1 MRFAAAATHH
11 AFPAPRRV
19 RATRTP
25 RRGRPPRGSASPASP
40 SVARAGGASSQE
52 AFTPPAF
59 PLSSVV
65 DHEAAKV
72 ALVLAA
78 VDPRAGGVALL
89 GGHGTCKSTL
99 ARSLRPLLPRIETVR
114 GSAHNADPEEKRRKT
129 HASSSIDDS
138 NFSEDSAASKDSS
151 LATEIRDAPFL
162 TIPLGAT
169 EDAVL
174 GSVDI
179 ERSAATGEAAF
190 SPGILARANRGVL
203 FFDDANLLDDAVVDA
218 ALRATDAGYN
228 AVEREGISTGHPCRC
243 ITIAAVNPSE
253 GDVRATV
260 LDRFAAV
267 VGVDESLGDEK
278 KKINADGGSETR
290 REDVAARVAAA
301 TVASRWRDDWQSV
314 LDECADREEDLRL
327 DIAMA
332 RARIEAGAV
341 AVPDWAIEFLVARA
355 ARGECRGHR
364 AEICAAKLARAAAAL
379 RGADRVGRQDLRV
392 AVELAIRP
400 RDTVDVLDDD
410 VPEEAPEDEEG
421 GDEERDSAAR
431 EEVPDEDEDE
441 DEDVDEDRAEDDGTD
456 TRDVLP
462 DASFVFEP
470 TESELDVSASL
481 LRAFE
486 AAAKRRRRHESG
498 TAAARSRSKA
508 SARDYER
515 GRYVKSEF
523 PRGGVIKKIAV
534 DATLRA
540 AAVHQFSR
548 RRRRGID
555 SGSPDAHRVWIEK
568 DDLRIKRMSRK
579 AGVLTVFAV
588 DASGSMALHRADIAK
603 GAALT
608 LLKEAY
614 KRRDSVAVVAYG
626 GAFAA
631 TLLPP
636 SRSLALARTR
646 MSSIPSGGGTP
657 LSHGLVTAGRVARDA
672 AKFRAAV
679 GSAKVVLIT
688 DGGAN
693 VSLATS
699 VAAERRARK
708 KSQSQSFHREEE
720 DEDEDE
726 EEKDED
732 EDVPSK
738 AALREEALTIAKRL
752 GKAGVRLFV
761 VDASRRFDT
770 ESGSDSRDC
779 LPRALARAARGAY
792 YRLSPTA
799 DAIRA
804 GETLAGV
811 VDA

>member
-1 MRFAAAATHH
+1 M
-11 AFPAPRRV
+11 V
-19 RATRTP
+19 N
-25 RRGRPPRGSASPASP
+25 
-40 SVARAGGASSQE
+40 
-52 AFTPPAF
+52 
-59 PLSSVV
+59 
-65 DHEAAKV
+65 HEAAKV

-99 ARSLRPLLPRIETVR
+99 ARALRPLLPRIETVR
-114 GSAHNADPEEKRRKT
+114 GSAHNADPNEKKT
-129 HASSSIDDS
+129 KDARTAF
-138 NFSEDSAASKDSS
+138 FSRCRDDSAASLASS

-179 ERSAATGEAAF
+179 ERSAETGDACF

-203 FFDDANLLDDAVVDA
+203 FFDDVNLLDDAVVDA

-243 ITIAAVNPSE
+243 ITIAAANPSE

-267 VGVDESLGDEK
+267 VGVDESLGDERDEETK
-278 KKINADGGSETR
+278 SGSETR

-332 RARIEAGAV
+332 RARIDAGAV

-410 VPEEAPEDEEG
+410 VPEEAPENEEE
-421 GDEERDSAAR
+421 DQEQESAR

-441 DEDVDEDRAEDDGTD
+441 DVDEDEDEDKDDGTD

-470 TESELDVSASL
+470 TESELEVSASL

-498 TAAARSRSKA
+498 GSAAARSRSKA

-523 PRGGVIKKIAV
+523 PRGGVIKRVAV

-540 AAVHQFSR
+540 AAVHQRSR

-555 SGSPDAHRVWIEK
+555 AASPDARRVWIEK

-588 DASGSMALHRADIAK
+588 DASGSMALHRADVAK

-608 LLKEAY
+608 LLKAAY
-614 KRRDSVAVVAYG
+614 KRRDSVAVVSYG

-636 SRSLALARTR
+636 SRSLALAKMRL
-646 MSSIPSGGGTP
+646 SSIPSGGGTP
-657 LSHGLVTAGRVARDA
+657 LSHGLVTAGRVAHDA

-693 VSLATS
+693 VPLEAS
-699 VAAERRARK
+699 VAAERRALFRN
-708 KSQSQSFHREEE
+708 SRRDEEE
-720 DEDEDE
+720 DVEQ
-726 EEKDED
+726 
-732 EDVPSK
+732 DVPSK

-761 VDASRRFDT
+761 VDASRRFET
-770 ESGSDSRDC
+770 ESFADRFAEG

-811 VDA
+811 VDDVK

>member
-1 MRFAAAATHH
+1 M
-11 AFPAPRRV
+11 
-19 RATRTP
+19 
-25 RRGRPPRGSASPASP
+25 
-40 SVARAGGASSQE
+40 
-52 AFTPPAF
+52 
-59 PLSSVV
+59 V

-114 GSAHNADPEEKRRKT
+114 GSAHNADPKEKRRKT

-138 NFSEDSAASKDSS
+138 AFSGDSAKARLASS

-278 KKINADGGSETR
+278 KQINADGGSETR

-355 ARGECRGHR
+355 ARGEGRGHR
-364 AEICAAKLARAAAAL
+364 AEMCAATWARAAAAL

-421 GDEERDSAAR
+421 GDEERESAAR

-462 DASFVFEP
+462 DASFVFDP
-470 TESELDVSASL
+470 TDSELDVSASL

-523 PRGGVIKKIAV
+523 PRGGVITKIAV

-588 DASGSMALHRADIAK
+588 DASGSMALHRAGVAK

-608 LLKEAY
+608 LLSEAY

-626 GAFAA
+626 GAFAT

-646 MSSIPSGGGTP
+646 LSSIPSGGGTP
-657 LSHGLVTAGRVARDA
+657 LSHGLVTAGGVARDA

-699 VAAERRARK
+699 VAAERRAQK
-708 KSQSQSFHREEE
+708 KSQSFHRDEGEEE
-720 DEDEDE
+720 DEDEE
-726 EEKDED
+726 WHTTS
-732 EDVPSK
+732 DVPSK

-752 GKAGVRLFV
+752 GKAKVRLFV

>member
-1 MRFAAAATHH
+1 
-11 AFPAPRRV
+11 
-19 RATRTP
+19 
-25 RRGRPPRGSASPASP
+25 
-40 SVARAGGASSQE
+40 
-52 AFTPPAF
+52 
-59 PLSSVV
+59 
-65 DHEAAKV
+65 
-72 ALVLAA
+72 
-78 VDPRAGGVALL
+78 
-89 GGHGTCKSTL
+89 
-99 ARSLRPLLPRIETVR
+99 
-114 GSAHNADPEEKRRKT
+114 
-129 HASSSIDDS
+129 
-138 NFSEDSAASKDSS
+138 
-151 LATEIRDAPFL
+151 
-162 TIPLGAT
+162 
-169 EDAVL
+169 
-174 GSVDI
+174 
-179 ERSAATGEAAF
+179 
-190 SPGILARANRGVL
+190 
-203 FFDDANLLDDAVVDA
+203 
-218 ALRATDAGYN
+218 
-228 AVEREGISTGHPCRC
+228 
-243 ITIAAVNPSE
+243 
-253 GDVRATV
+253 
-260 LDRFAAV
+260 
-267 VGVDESLGDEK
+267 
-278 KKINADGGSETR
+278 
-290 REDVAARVAAA
+290 
-301 TVASRWRDDWQSV
+301 
-314 LDECADREEDLRL
+314 
-327 DIAMA
+327 
-332 RARIEAGAV
+332 
-341 AVPDWAIEFLVARA
+341 
-355 ARGECRGHR
+355 
-364 AEICAAKLARAAAAL
+364 LARAAAAL

-421 GDEERDSAAR
+421 GDEERESAAR

-462 DASFVFEP
+462 DASFVFDP
-470 TESELDVSASL
+470 TDSELDVSASL

-588 DASGSMALHRADIAK
+588 DASGSMALHRAGVAK

-608 LLKEAY
+608 LLSEAY

-626 GAFAA
+626 GAFAT

-646 MSSIPSGGGTP
+646 LSSIPSGGGTP

-672 AKFRAAV
+672 AKFKDAV

-708 KSQSQSFHREEE
+708 KTESFHREEE
-720 DEDEDE
+720 EDEDE
-726 EEKDED
+726 EWHTTS
-732 EDVPSK
+732 DVPSK

-752 GKAGVRLFV
+752 GKAKVRLFV

>member
-1 MRFAAAATHH
+1 M
-11 AFPAPRRV
+11 
-19 RATRTP
+19 
-25 RRGRPPRGSASPASP
+25 
-40 SVARAGGASSQE
+40 
-52 AFTPPAF
+52 
-59 PLSSVV
+59 V

-99 ARSLRPLLPRIETVR
+99 ARALRPLLPRIETVR
-114 GSAHNADPEEKRRKT
+114 GSAHNADPKEKRRKT

-138 NFSEDSAASKDSS
+138 AFSEDSAASKDSS

-278 KKINADGGSETR
+278 KKINADESSSETR

-421 GDEERDSAAR
+421 GDEERESAAR

-441 DEDVDEDRAEDDGTD
+441 DEDVDENRAEDDGTD

-470 TESELDVSASL
+470 TDSELDVSASL

-588 DASGSMALHRADIAK
+588 DASGSMALHRAGVAK

-608 LLKEAY
+608 LLSEAY

-626 GAFAA
+626 GAFAT

-646 MSSIPSGGGTP
+646 LSSIPSGGGTP
-657 LSHGLVTAGRVARDA
+657 LSHGLVTAGGVARDA

-708 KSQSQSFHREEE
+708 KTESFHREEE
-720 DEDEDE
+720 EDEDE
-726 EEKDED
+726 EWHTTS
-732 EDVPSK
+732 DVPSK

-752 GKAGVRLFV
+752 GKAKVRLFV

>member
-1 MRFAAAATHH
+1 M
-11 AFPAPRRV
+11 V
-19 RATRTP
+19 N
-25 RRGRPPRGSASPASP
+25 
-40 SVARAGGASSQE
+40 
-52 AFTPPAF
+52 
-59 PLSSVV
+59 
-65 DHEAAKV
+65 HEAAKV

-99 ARSLRPLLPRIETVR
+99 ARALRPLLPRIETVR
-114 GSAHNADPEEKRRKT
+114 GSAHNADPNEKKT
-129 HASSSIDDS
+129 KDARTAF
-138 NFSEDSAASKDSS
+138 FSRCRDDSAASLASS

-179 ERSAATGEAAF
+179 ERSAETGDACF

-203 FFDDANLLDDAVVDA
+203 FFDDVNLLDDAVVDA

-243 ITIAAVNPSE
+243 ITIAAANPSE

-267 VGVDESLGDEK
+267 VGVDESLGDERDEETK
-278 KKINADGGSETR
+278 SGSETR

-332 RARIEAGAV
+332 RARIDAGAV

-410 VPEEAPEDEEG
+410 VPEEAPEDEEE
-421 GDEERDSAAR
+421 DQEQQSERQ
-431 EEVPDEDEDE
+431 EVPDEDE
-441 DEDVDEDRAEDDGTD
+441 DEDVDEDEDEDKDDGTD

-470 TESELDVSASL
+470 TESELEVSASL

-498 TAAARSRSKA
+498 GSASARSRSKA

-523 PRGGVIKKIAV
+523 PRGGVIKRVAV

-540 AAVHQFSR
+540 AAVHQRSR

-555 SGSPDAHRVWIEK
+555 AASPDARRVWIEK

-588 DASGSMALHRADIAK
+588 DASGSMALHRADVAK

-608 LLKEAY
+608 LLKAAY
-614 KRRDSVAVVAYG
+614 KRRDSVAVVSYG

-646 MSSIPSGGGTP
+646 LSSIPSGGGTP
-657 LSHGLVTAGRVARDA
+657 LSHGMVTAGRVAHDA

-693 VSLATS
+693 VPLEAS
-699 VAAERRARK
+699 VAAERRALFRN
-708 KSQSQSFHREEE
+708 SRRDEEE
-720 DEDEDE
+720 DKKE
-726 EEKDED
+726 EEEE

-761 VDASRRFDT
+761 VDASRRFET
-770 ESGSDSRDC
+770 ESFADRFAEG

-811 VDA
+811 VDDVK

>member
-1 MRFAAAATHH
+1 M
-11 AFPAPRRV
+11 
-19 RATRTP
+19 
-25 RRGRPPRGSASPASP
+25 
-40 SVARAGGASSQE
+40 
-52 AFTPPAF
+52 
-59 PLSSVV
+59 V

-99 ARSLRPLLPRIETVR
+99 ARALRPLLPRIETVR
-114 GSAHNADPEEKRRKT
+114 GSAHNADPKEKRRGART
-129 HASSSIDDS
+129 ASSSIDDS
-138 NFSEDSAASKDSS
+138 NFSEDSAKARLASSF
-151 LATEIRDAPFL
+151 ATEIRDAPFL

-341 AVPDWAIEFLVARA
+341 AVPDWAIEFLVDRA

-421 GDEERDSAAR
+421 GDEELEESAR
-431 EEVPDEDEDE
+431 HEPPDEDEDE

-579 AGVLTVFAV
+579 AGVLTVFAL
-588 DASGSMALHRADIAK
+588 DASGSMALHRFDIAK

-608 LLKEAY
+608 LLSEAY

-636 SRSLALARTR
+636 SRSLALAKTR

-657 LSHGLVTAGRVARDA
+657 LSHGLVTAGGVARDA

-708 KSQSQSFHREEE
+708 KSQSQSFHRDEEE
-720 DEDEDE
+720 DEDEDWHTTS
-726 EEKDED
+726 
-732 EDVPSK
+732 DVPSK

-752 GKAGVRLFV
+752 GKAKVRLFV

-770 ESGSDSRDC
+770 ESGSDLRDC

>member
-1 MRFAAAATHH
+1 
-11 AFPAPRRV
+11 
-19 RATRTP
+19 
-25 RRGRPPRGSASPASP
+25 
-40 SVARAGGASSQE
+40 
-52 AFTPPAF
+52 
-59 PLSSVV
+59 VV

-114 GSAHNADPEEKRRKT
+114 GSAHNADPKEKRRGART
-129 HASSSIDDS
+129 ASSSIDDS
-138 NFSEDSAASKDSS
+138 AFSEDSAKARLASS

-421 GDEERDSAAR
+421 GDEERESAAR

-470 TESELDVSASL
+470 TDSELDVSASL

-588 DASGSMALHRADIAK
+588 DASGSMALHRAGRSEGRGVDSTQRGVQTK
-603 GAALT
+603 GQRRGGGVRRRV
-608 LLKEAY
+608 
-614 KRRDSVAVVAYG
+614 RRD
-626 GAFAA
+626 
-631 TLLPP
+631 
-636 SRSLALARTR
+636 ALA
-646 MSSIPSGGGTP
+646 
-657 LSHGLVTAGRVARDA
+657 
-672 AKFRAAV
+672 AV
-679 GSAKVVLIT
+679 
-688 DGGAN
+688 
-693 VSLATS
+693 
-699 VAAERRARK
+699 
-708 KSQSQSFHREEE
+708 
-720 DEDEDE
+720 
-726 EEKDED
+726 
-732 EDVPSK
+732 
-738 AALREEALTIAKRL
+738 
-752 GKAGVRLFV
+752 
-761 VDASRRFDT
+761 
-770 ESGSDSRDC
+770 
-779 LPRALARAARGAY
+779 ALARAGTDAPVVHSVGRRHASVARPGDRRPRRARRRQVPRRRRVRQGGSDHGRGGERFTRDVRRGGAA
-792 YRLSPTA
+792 RAKKNRVLSSRRRRRRRRRMA
-799 DAIRA
+799 HDFRRS
-804 GETLAGV
+804 E
-811 VDA
+811 

>member
-1 MRFAAAATHH
+1 M
-11 AFPAPRRV
+11 
-19 RATRTP
+19 
-25 RRGRPPRGSASPASP
+25 
-40 SVARAGGASSQE
+40 
-52 AFTPPAF
+52 
-59 PLSSVV
+59 V

-114 GSAHNADPEEKRRKT
+114 GSAHNADPKEKRRGART
-129 HASSSIDDS
+129 ASSSIDDS
-138 NFSEDSAASKDSS
+138 AFSEDSAASLASS

-278 KKINADGGSETR
+278 KQINADGGSETR

-301 TVASRWRDDWQSV
+301 TIASRWRDDWQSV

-392 AVELAIRP
+392 AVELAIRQ

-421 GDEERDSAAR
+421 GDEERESAAR
-431 EEVPDEDEDE
+431 EEVPDEDDDEDE
-441 DEDVDEDRAEDDGTD
+441 DED
-456 TRDVLP
+456 
-462 DASFVFEP
+462 
-470 TESELDVSASL
+470 
-481 LRAFE
+481 
-486 AAAKRRRRHESG
+486 
-498 TAAARSRSKA
+498 
-508 SARDYER
+508 
-515 GRYVKSEF
+515 
-523 PRGGVIKKIAV
+523 
-534 DATLRA
+534 
-540 AAVHQFSR
+540 
-548 RRRRGID
+548 
-555 SGSPDAHRVWIEK
+555 
-568 DDLRIKRMSRK
+568 
-579 AGVLTVFAV
+579 
-588 DASGSMALHRADIAK
+588 
-603 GAALT
+603 
-608 LLKEAY
+608 
-614 KRRDSVAVVAYG
+614 
-626 GAFAA
+626 
-631 TLLPP
+631 
-636 SRSLALARTR
+636 
-646 MSSIPSGGGTP
+646 
-657 LSHGLVTAGRVARDA
+657 
-672 AKFRAAV
+672 
-679 GSAKVVLIT
+679 
-688 DGGAN
+688 
-693 VSLATS
+693 
-699 VAAERRARK
+699 
-708 KSQSQSFHREEE
+708 
-720 DEDEDE
+720 
-726 EEKDED
+726 
-732 EDVPSK
+732 
-738 AALREEALTIAKRL
+738 
-752 GKAGVRLFV
+752 
-761 VDASRRFDT
+761 
-770 ESGSDSRDC
+770 
-779 LPRALARAARGAY
+779 
-792 YRLSPTA
+792 
-799 DAIRA
+799 
-804 GETLAGV
+804 
-811 VDA
+811 